1 MSKFSFVARGP
12 HGNVEGSQEAVSAG
26 ALASELQAK
35 GLLPLK
41 IKPEGAAPAASA
53 ASAEVPMP
61 AFLKPKVTPLDV
73 MLFSKQLYTLFKAGV
88 PILRALAG
96 LQETTQNPTLK
107 EVLLDL
113 RRNLEGGVELSACMA
128 QHPKVFDQFYV
139 SMVRVGEAS
148 GRLEEIF
155 LRLAQHIEFE
165 MFMRQQVKSALRYP
179 TFVIIAMVAA
189 IGVINVMVIPA
200 FSGVFKS
207 LGADLPLPTQIL
219 VSMSNFTI
227 NYGWHM
233 LAGMVAGFFVWRHWS
248 KSAQGKPIWDRTLLR
263 MPIVGGV
270 VSKAAMARFTR
281 SFSLSLRSG
290 VPLERALVSVAI
302 TADNAYITQQIDGM
316 KDRIMRG
323 ETLAHAAAA
332 TGVFSPMVLQMIAIG
347 EETGMVD
354 ELLEEVGQLYTED
367 VQYAL
372 KTLAQQIEPILILFM
387 GALVLMLALGVFLPM
402 WDLGSA
408 AMKKK

>member
-1 MSKFSFVARGP
+1 MSKFAYVAKGP
-12 HGNVEGSQEAVSAG
+12 HGNIEGTQEAASSSAV
-26 ALASELQAK
+26 ANDLQLK
-35 GLLPLK
+35 GLTPLK
-41 IKPEGAAPAASA
+41 IRPLDPPKQEGAASA
-53 ASAEVPMP
+53 AVPTP
-61 AFLKPKVTPLDV
+61 EFLKPKVQPLDV
-73 MLFSKQLYTLFKAGV
+73 MLFSKQLYTLTKAGV

-107 EVLLDL
+107 DVLLDL

-128 QHPKVFDQFYV
+128 QHPKIFDQFFV

-155 LRLAQHIEFE
+155 LRLSEHIEFE

-179 TFVIIAMVAA
+179 TFVIIAMIAA

-200 FSGVFKS
+200 FAGVFKS

-219 VSMSNFTI
+219 VGASNFTLK
-227 NYGWHM
+227 YGWHM
-233 LAGMVAGFFVWRHWS
+233 LVSMVVAFFVWRHWS
-248 KSAQGKPIWDRTLLR
+248 RSPEGKPIWDRMLLTF
-263 MPIVGGV
+263 PVVGGV

-302 TADNAYITQQIDGM
+302 TADNAYITQQIETM
-316 KDRIMRG
+316 RDRIMRG
-323 ETLAHAAAA
+323 ETLAHAAAT

-408 AMKKK
+408 AMKHK